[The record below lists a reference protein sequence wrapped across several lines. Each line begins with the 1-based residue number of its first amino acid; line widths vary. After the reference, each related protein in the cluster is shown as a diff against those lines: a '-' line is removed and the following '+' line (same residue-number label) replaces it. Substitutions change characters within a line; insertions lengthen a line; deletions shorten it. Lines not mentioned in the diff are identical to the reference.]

1 MLVETHLY
9 SASEYIIKH
18 NQGFVPTH
26 EVTNI
31 LPWIH
36 IPVLIYNQRTFNS
49 IKILR
54 KLIETHFYSA
64 SEYLYTMYILEAS
77 EYLYTKFYISIYYIY
92 IFFTIKFFKVLP
104 SKKIHFYVNVIHNKF
119 GGILLIFRGCST
131 ESKFN
136 IST

>member
-1 MLVETHLY
+1 MSRILYPHMKYDSNQHAAYVSIFQLLIYNKGTFNSIKILKMLVETHLY
-9 SASEYIIKH
+9 SASEYIMKH

-49 IKILR
+49 IKILK

-77 EYLYTKFYISIYYIY
+77 EYLYTKFYISIYIC
-92 IFFTIKFFKVLP
+92 IFF
-104 SKKIHFYVNVIHNKF
+104 YN
-119 GGILLIFRGCST
+119 
-131 ESKFN
+131 
-136 IST
+136 